1 MNNQNLINLNFR
13 QLKTTL
19 SLYFFTLGTC
29 LLGLS
34 VYLFLES
41 TNFLEQAITTWSGQS
56 LFWSLLIFFAA
67 LFLLFLPIEFFNSFK
82 FVNSSFADLIANIIF
97 AILTSL
103 FFLIFFQILLP
114 SNTIILQEVVSLT
127 RAISFSGFIVIP
139 ILIFILNNV
148 ERKFSDLR
156 RFSFGVLFLAWVLS
170 SQFFI

>member
-1 MNNQNLINLNFR
+1 MTNQSFLSLNFK

-41 TNFLEQAITTWSGQS
+41 TNFLERSITTWSGQS

-82 FVNSSFADLIANIIF
+82 FLNSSFADLIANITF

-103 FFLIFFQILLP
+103 FFLVFFQIFLP
-114 SNTIILQEVVSLT
+114 SDTIILQEVISLT

-139 ILIFILNNV
+139 ILIFVLNNL
-148 ERKFSDLR
+148 ERKFSNLS
-156 RFSFGVLFLAWVLS
+156 RFSFNVLLLAWILA

>member
-1 MNNQNLINLNFR
+1 MNNQNLINFNFR
-13 QLKTTL
+13 QLKTIL

-41 TNFLEQAITTWSGQS
+41 TNFLEQSITTWSGQS

-82 FVNSSFADLIANIIF
+82 FVNSSFADLIANITF

-103 FFLIFFQILLP
+103 FFLIFFQILFLK
-114 SNTIILQEVVSLT
+114 
-127 RAISFSGFIVIP
+127 
-139 ILIFILNNV
+139 LIWY
-148 ERKFSDLR
+148 
-156 RFSFGVLFLAWVLS
+156 GLS
-170 SQFFI
+170 HQKVMANSTVFTLHQKRNYG

>member
-1 MNNQNLINLNFR
+1 MNNDNFKSLNFR

-19 SLYFFTLGTC
+19 SLYFFTLGAC
-29 LLGLS
+29 MLGFSL
-34 VYLFLES
+34 YLFLES
-41 TNFLEQAITTWSGQS
+41 TNFSERLITTWSGQS

-82 FVNSSFADLIANIIF
+82 FVNSSFADLIANITF

-127 RAISFSGFIVIP
+127 RANSFSGFIVIP
-139 ILIFILNNV
+139 ILIFILNNI
-148 ERKFSDLR
+148 EQKFSELR
-156 RFSFGVLFLAWVLS
+156 RFSFGIILLVWILS

>member
-1 MNNQNLINLNFR
+1 MNNQNFINFNFK

-29 LLGLS
+29 LLGFS

-41 TNFLEQAITTWSGQS
+41 TNYSERSITSWSGQS
-56 LFWSLLIFFAA
+56 LFWTLLIFFAA
-67 LFLLFLPIEFFNSFK
+67 LFLLFLPIEFLNSFK
-82 FVNSSFADLIANIIF
+82 FINSSFGDLIANITF

-114 SNTIILQEVVSLT
+114 SNTIILQEVISLT

-139 ILIFILNNV
+139 ILIFILNNL
-148 ERKFSDLR
+148 ER
-156 RFSFGVLFLAWVLS
+156 RFSSIYKSNFSIVLLVWIFA